1 MHGMEFRIRTR
12 ASDADVELF
21 DRLNFESFRL
31 TFLRG
36 EKLSDEEARVRFDE
50 FERGDPLDP
59 WGEGHEVFFGE
70 DGAGVPAGLVWVA
83 DRGPFWRW
91 GERLAWV
98 YNLHVVPGF
107 RRLGL
112 ARTLL
117 GVAEGWARDRGL
129 GSIALHVSVWND
141 AARSL
146 YESAG
151 YGLVYEHEESRF
163 YEKKL

>member
-1 MHGMEFRIRTR
+1 MSAPVPPFSDSPPPRKPWCVFGIVKRPITPAKC
-12 ASDADVELF
+12 AS
-21 DRLNFESFRL
+21 
-31 TFLRG
+31 
-36 EKLSDEEARVRFDE
+36 
-50 FERGDPLDP
+50 P
-59 WGEGHEVFFGE
+59 
-70 DGAGVPAGLVWVA
+70 PAKG
-83 DRGPFWRW
+83 
-91 GERLAWV
+91 
-98 YNLHVVPGF
+98 HVVPGF

-151 YGLVYEHEESRF
+151 YGLVHEHEESRF

>member
-1 MHGMEFRIRTR
+1 
-12 ASDADVELF
+12 
-21 DRLNFESFRL
+21 
-31 TFLRG
+31 
-36 EKLSDEEARVRFDE
+36 
-50 FERGDPLDP
+50 
-59 WGEGHEVFFGE
+59 
-70 DGAGVPAGLVWVA
+70 VA

-98 YNLHVVPGF
+98 YNLNVVPGF

-117 GVAEGWARDRGL
+117 GVAEGWARDREL
-129 GSIALHVSVWND
+129 GSIALHVSAWND

-151 YGLVYEHEESRF
+151 YSLVHEHEESNF